1 MNSNVVVHEIL
12 RTTGETTQVETSLVR
27 GKGEIVIEIHISV
40 KEKQEGSKTEIGTI
54 IGNEIQVY
62 HHRKDEE
69 GEDCGMMNIMMLMGI
84 NLTAVTAA
92 SPKG

>member
-1 MNSNVVVHEIL
+1 MVVHEIF
-12 RTTGETTQVETSLVR
+12 RMIGDTTQATTSLVR

-62 HHRKDEE
+62 HHRNDEE
-69 GEDCGMMNIMMLMGI
+69 GEDCGMKNIMMLTGI
-84 NLTAVTAA
+84 NLMAVTAA
-92 SPKG
+92 SQKG